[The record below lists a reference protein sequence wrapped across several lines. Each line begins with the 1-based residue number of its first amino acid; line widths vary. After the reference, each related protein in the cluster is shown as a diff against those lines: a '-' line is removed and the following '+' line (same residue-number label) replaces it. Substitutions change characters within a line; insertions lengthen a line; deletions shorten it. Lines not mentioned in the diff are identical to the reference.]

1 MIFDLHLQSKEGDG
15 VEAIKAAIDAGYRHI
30 DTAYFYQNEKE
41 VGEAIR
47 AKIEEGVVQRED
59 LFVTSKVSGLFRV
72 LFELSLTIVHF
83 LALVHISPPGPC
95 GASVPEI
102 VGKFEH
108 RIH

>member
-1 MIFDLHLQSKEGDG
+1 MCDVMIFDFHLQSKEGEG

-59 LFVTSKVSGLFRV
+59 LFVTTKVRRLFYFV
-72 LFELSLTIVHF
+72 S
-83 LALVHISPPGPC
+83 
-95 GASVPEI
+95 
-102 VGKFEH
+102 
-108 RIH
+108 

>member
-1 MIFDLHLQSKEGDG
+1 MFFDLHLQSKEGEG

-59 LFVTSKVSGLFRV
+59 LFVTTKVRSFFYLD
-72 LFELSLTIVHF
+72 ST
-83 LALVHISPPGPC
+83 
-95 GASVPEI
+95 
-102 VGKFEH
+102 
-108 RIH
+108 